1 MPTPSAKQTQRDSL
15 PLVVKPA
22 AAAAMLSVS
31 RTRLYELLK
40 AKELQ
45 SFKDGASRK
54 VTVASIREY
63 VTRQLGASN
72 TVKAA

>member
-1 MPTPSAKQTQRDSL
+1 MPAQSAKQTQAL

-31 RTRLYELLK
+31 RTRLYELLD
-40 AKELQ
+40 AKELE

-54 VTVASIREY
+54 ITVASIQAYVAQKLASTNVRE
-63 VTRQLGASN
+63 
-72 TVKAA
+72 AA